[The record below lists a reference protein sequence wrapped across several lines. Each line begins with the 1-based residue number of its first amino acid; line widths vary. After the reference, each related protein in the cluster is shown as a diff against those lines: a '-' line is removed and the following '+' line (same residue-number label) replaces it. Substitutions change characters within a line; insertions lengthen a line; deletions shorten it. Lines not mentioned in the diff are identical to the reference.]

1 LEISPGVFRN
11 LNVIS
16 DAQNDKIILRLAPID
31 DTGPMLRGQGS
42 PGSTSSPRASV
53 PQGTHAPSQAL
64 IKQNRELHIS
74 LNSQME
80 GSRVASGCMSY
91 GLDDDGQSS
100 HTRNLIY
107 TVEVSCALKRH
118 EKAVRLSMF
127 NQVTKCSIV
136 NVVFI
141 DKSVFEKELEM
152 RDEIK
157 FALRSGFTD
166 SLAIVQKMGCLNY
179 DYQKYE
185 LNQEIKL
192 KMEDGKSVDLMRDF
206 KESEHP
212 AANKT
217 NSNERSTS

>member
-1 LEISPGVFRN
+1 MEISPGVFRN

-16 DAQNDKIILRLAPID
+16 DAQNDKIILRLASID
-31 DTGPMLRGQGS
+31 DTGPNLRSQGS
-42 PGSTSSPRASV
+42 LDSPSSPRAPV
-53 PQGTHAPSQAL
+53 LQGTHAPNTEL
-64 IKQNRELHIS
+64 IKQNRELHVS

-91 GLDDDGQSS
+91 GLDDDGQAP

-141 DKSVFEKELEM
+141 DKSVFENALEM
-152 RDEIK
+152 RDEVK

-212 AANKT
+212 GNKT
-217 NSNERSTS
+217 NSNERSSS

>member
-1 LEISPGVFRN
+1 M
-11 LNVIS
+11 NVIS

-31 DTGPMLRGQGS
+31 DTGPMPRSSQSDDDEGPRASGGQGS
-42 PGSTSSPRASV
+42 
-53 PQGTHAPSQAL
+53 HAPSWAL

-141 DKSVFEKELEM
+141 DRSVFEKELEM
-152 RDEIK
+152 RDEVK

-192 KMEDGKSVDLMRDF
+192 KMDDGKSIDLMRDF
-206 KESEHP
+206 KDPEHP

-217 NSNERSTS
+217 NLNEREGS